1 MKDIKVIAKFKANEG
16 NPLSFTPALTVE
28 QLTQELAKRIPVDKV
43 YVLSGHGQDYSL
55 RELGEIILDI
65 KLVDHLSATAPSP
78 SSDEIIELEPS
89 PDDTDEEDESPI
101 VLSEEEQEEESAPAG
116 TFRVKG
122 IISPPESERE
132 KYSFFGNVSKKI
144 SKLVSK

>member
-1 MKDIKVIAKFKANEG
+1 MKDIKVIAKFKTNEG
-16 NPLSFTPALTVE
+16 NPLSFTPALTIE

-65 KLVDHLSATAPSP
+65 KLVDHLPTPVPSP
-78 SSDEIIELEPS
+78 SPDEIIELDLS
-89 PDDTDEEDESPI
+89 PGDSDEEVESPI
-101 VLSEEEQEEESAPAG
+101 VLSEEEQEEENVPAG

-122 IISPPESERE
+122 ITSPPESERE